1 MTSIPE
7 LKERL
12 LAEYASAESRIKS
25 CERHTLASPT
35 AAVNQMRYAGRHL
48 LDYMNLDES
57 EKNEA
62 ARRECLEKA
71 INHSRRASF
80 DALETLIFSQLE
92 FIADFQNICRTKRD
106 VLSVY
111 PDYVTDYSSLSAM

>member
-12 LAEYASAESRIKS
+12 LAEYVSAESRIKS

-48 LDYMNLDES
+48 LDYLNLDES
-57 EKNEA
+57 EKTEA

-80 DALETLIFSQLE
+80 DALETLILWRYRSNCPESGLLL
-92 FIADFQNICRTKRD
+92 NWT
-106 VLSVY
+106 V
-111 PDYVTDYSSLSAM
+111 M